1 MRPGIIVR
9 PAQADDLDALV
20 DLCLE
25 ARAEAGVGAQL
36 CTDDRGRLREQLAV
50 LGGAD
55 GGRVLVATCDGA
67 PAGLLLCRLVGP
79 GLFTDA
85 VVLGIEAVF
94 VRPGVRRRGI
104 GHALLQEATS
114 WAETAG
120 ASEVYAA
127 PLPGA
132 RGMQRFLAR
141 VGFAPAA
148 AHRHVTTAAL
158 QRRLAQDAGGLAVV
172 RAGAAAR
179 GLGDLIERRRRARE
193 RAAAEPQGDL
203 RQVRSMSMHV
213 NRAVQTR
220 RPSSSSTT
228 TS

>member
-1 MRPGIIVR
+1 MRPGISVR
-9 PAQADDLDALV
+9 PAQPSDLDALV

-36 CTDDRGRLREQLAV
+36 CSDDRGRLRTQLSV
-50 LGGAD
+50 LGD
-55 GGRVLVATCDGA
+55 VEGGRVLVATCDGA

-79 GLFTDA
+79 GPFTDA
-85 VVLGIEAVF
+85 VVLGLEAVF
-94 VRPGVRRRGI
+94 VRPGLRRRGI
-104 GHALLQEATS
+104 GHALLQAAAS
-114 WAETAG
+114 WAEEAG

-132 RGMQRFLAR
+132 RGVQRFLAR
-141 VGFAPAA
+141 LGFAPAA

-158 QRRLAQDAGGLAVV
+158 QRRLTQDAGGPAAT

-193 RAAAEPQGDL
+193 RSAAEPTGDV
-203 RQVRSMSMHV
+203 RQTRSMSMHV
-213 NRAVQTR
+213 SRAVQTR

>member
-1 MRPGIIVR
+1 MRPGIQVR
-9 PAQADDLDALV
+9 PAQAPDLDALV

-50 LGGAD
+50 LGSVE

-67 PAGLLLCRLVGP
+67 PAGLLLCRLAGP
-79 GLFTDA
+79 GLFTDTA
-85 VVLGIEAVF
+85 VLGLEAVF
-94 VRPGVRRRGI
+94 VRPGLRRRGI
-104 GHALLQEATS
+104 GHALLLAATAL
-114 WAETAG
+114 AEEAG
-120 ASEVYAA
+120 ATEVYAA

-148 AHRHVTTAAL
+148 AHRHVSTAVL
-158 QRRLAQDAGGLAVV
+158 QRRLSQDAGVLAGA
-172 RAGAAAR
+172 RGAAAR
-179 GLGDLIERRRRARE
+179 GLEDLIERRRRARGH
-193 RAAAEPQGDL
+193 AAEPAGDV

-213 NRAVQTR
+213 SRAVQTR
-220 RPSSSSTT
+220 RPSGSSTT